1 MNTDFLEKLKSF
13 EIPTCLRVCCGT
25 DGSVT
30 FLLEI
35 MTRQPVSVITESQYT
50 VKADKA
56 IAALLGVEEGSEIND
71 RVVQLSADG
80 TTFVHARSLSPL
92 ERMPDTMREQLM
104 RADIPIGRI
113 LRSHNLETRRDMGEL
128 EILEGEPTFDGIP
141 VLSRSYKI
149 VHNNHVLMWINE
161 RFPIDKRWNL

>member
-1 MNTDFLEKLKSF
+1 LSTNFLEKLKSF

-35 MTRQPVSVITESQYT
+35 MTRKQVSVITESQHT
-50 VKADKA
+50 VKADKEM
-56 IAALLGVEEGSEIND
+56 AALLGVQEGSEIND
-71 RVVQLSADG
+71 RIVRLSAGD
-80 TTFVHARSLSPL
+80 TVFVHARSLCPL
-92 ERMPDTMREQLM
+92 ERMPVTMREQLM

-113 LRSHNLETRRDMGEL
+113 LRGHNLETRRDMGEL

-149 VHNNHVLMWINE
+149 VHNNHILMWINE
-161 RFPIDKRWNL
+161 YFPIDERWNL

>member
-1 MNTDFLEKLKSF
+1 MSGDFLEKLKSF

-25 DGSVT
+25 DGSET

-35 MTRQPVSVITESQYT
+35 MTRKPVNVTTESQYT
-50 VKADKA
+50 IKADKT
-56 IAALLGVEEGSEIND
+56 IAALLGVEEGSEVND
-71 RVVQLSADG
+71 RIVRLSAG
-80 TTFVHARSLSPL
+80 NTTFVHARSLSPL
-92 ERMPDTMREQLM
+92 DRMPDTMKEQLM

-113 LRSHNLETRRDMGEL
+113 LRSHNLETRRDMAEL
-128 EILEGEPTFDGIP
+128 EILEGESTFDSIP

-161 RFPIDKRWNL
+161 RFPIDERWKL

>member
-1 MNTDFLEKLKSF
+1 MSIDFLEKLKGL

-35 MTRQPVSVITESQYT
+35 MTRKEVSVITESQYT
-50 VKADKA
+50 VKANKEM
-56 IAALLGVEEGSEIND
+56 AALLGVEEGSEIND
-71 RVVQLSADG
+71 RIVRLSAGG

-113 LRSHNLETRRDMGEL
+113 LRSHNLETRRDMTEL

-141 VLSRSYKI
+141 ILSRSYKI
-149 VHNNHVLMWINE
+149 VHNNHILMWINE
-161 RFPIDKRWNL
+161 RFPIDERWCI

>member
-1 MNTDFLEKLKSF
+1 MSIDFLEKLKSF

-35 MTRQPVSVITESQYT
+35 MTRKSVIVTTESQYT
-50 VKADKA
+50 IKADRA
-56 IAALLGVEEGSEIND
+56 TAALLGVEEGSEIND
-71 RVVQLSADG
+71 RVVRLSAGD
-80 TTFVHARSLSPL
+80 TVFVQARSLSPL
-92 ERMPDTMREQLM
+92 ERMPETMREQLM

-128 EILEGEPTFDGIP
+128 EILEGESTFNGIP
-141 VLSRSYKI
+141 ILSRSYKI

-161 RFPIDKRWNL
+161 RFPIDERWCI

>member
-1 MNTDFLEKLKSF
+1 MSIDFLEKLKSF

-35 MTRQPVSVITESQYT
+35 MTRKPVSVITEAQYT
-50 VKADKA
+50 VKADKEM
-56 IAALLGVEEGSEIND
+56 AAFLGVEEGSEINN
-71 RVVQLSADG
+71 RVVRLSAGG
-80 TTFVHARSLSPL
+80 TVFVHARSLSPL
-92 ERMPDTMREQLM
+92 ERMPETMKEQLM

-128 EILEGEPTFDGIP
+128 EVLEGEPTFDGIP

-149 VHNNHVLMWINE
+149 VHNNHILMWINE
-161 RFPIDKRWNL
+161 RFPIDERWNL

>member
-1 MNTDFLEKLKSF
+1 LSIDFLEKLKSF

-35 MTRQPVSVITESQYT
+35 MTRKPVSVITESQYT
-50 VKADKA
+50 VKADKMM
-56 IAALLGVEEGSEIND
+56 AALLGVEEGSEVND
-71 RVVQLSADG
+71 RVVRLSAGG
-80 TTFVHARSLSPL
+80 TAFVHARSLSPL
-92 ERMPDTMREQLM
+92 KRMPDTMKEQLM

-161 RFPIDKRWNL
+161 RFPIDERWSL

>member
-1 MNTDFLEKLKSF
+1 LSTDFLEKLKDF

-35 MTRQPVSVITESQYT
+35 MTRQPVSVTTESQHII
-50 VKADKA
+50 KADKS
-56 IAALLGVEEGSEIND
+56 IADLLDVEEGSEVND
-71 RVVQLSADG
+71 RVVRLSAGG
-80 TTFVHARSLSPL
+80 TVFVYARSLSPL

-128 EILEGEPTFDGIP
+128 EILEGEPTFGGISL
-141 VLSRSYKI
+141 LSRSYKI
-149 VHNNHVLMWINE
+149 VHNNRTLMWINE
-161 RFPIDKRWNL
+161 RFPIDKRWCL

>member
-1 MNTDFLEKLKSF
+1 MNTDFLEKLKSL

-35 MTRQPVSVITESQYT
+35 MTREPVEVRTESQHI
-50 VKADKA
+50 VRADREM
-56 IAALLGVEEGSEIND
+56 AALLGVEEGSEVND
-71 RVVQLSADG
+71 RKVRLYAGG
-80 TTFVHARSLSPL
+80 TVFVHARSLSPL
-92 ERMPDTMREQLM
+92 ERMPQTMREQLM

-113 LRSHNLETRRDMGEL
+113 LRSHALETRRDMTEL
-128 EILEGEPTFDGIP
+128 EVLEGEPTFDGVP

-149 VHNNHVLMWINE
+149 VHHNNVLMWINE
-161 RFPIDKRWNL
+161 RFPIDERWKL

>member
-1 MNTDFLEKLKSF
+1 
-13 EIPTCLRVCCGT
+13 CGT

-35 MTRQPVSVITESQYT
+35 MTRETVNVITESQSV
-50 VKADKA
+50 VKADKEM
-56 IAALLGVEEGSEIND
+56 AALLEVEEGSEIND
-71 RVVQLSADG
+71 RVVRLSAG
-80 TTFVHARSLSPL
+80 NTVFVHARSLSPL
-92 ERMPDTMREQLM
+92 KRMPKTMREQLM

-128 EILEGEPTFDGIP
+128 EVLEGETTFDGIP
-141 VLSRSYKI
+141 ILSRSYKI
-149 VHNNHVLMWINE
+149 VHDNHVLMWINE

>member
-1 MNTDFLEKLKSF
+1 MNMDFLEKLKSF

-35 MTRQPVSVITESQYT
+35 MTRKPVTVTTESQYT
-50 VKADKA
+50 VKADKEM
-56 IAALLGVEEGSEIND
+56 AALLEVEEGSEVND
-71 RVVQLSADG
+71 RVVRLSAGD
-80 TTFVHARSLSPL
+80 TVFVQARSLSPL
-92 ERMPDTMREQLM
+92 KRMPETMKEQLM

-128 EILEGEPTFDGIP
+128 EILEGESTFDGIP

-149 VHNNHVLMWINE
+149 VHDNHVLMWINE
-161 RFPIDKRWNL
+161 RFPIDKRWGL

>member
-1 MNTDFLEKLKSF
+1 MGIDFIEKLKSF

-35 MTRQPVSVITESQYT
+35 MTRKPVTVTTEYQYT
-50 VKADKA
+50 VKADRA
-56 IAALLGVEEGSEIND
+56 MAALLGVEEGSEVND
-71 RVVQLSADG
+71 RVVRLSAAD
-80 TTFVHARSLSPL
+80 TVFVQARSFSPL
-92 ERMPDTMREQLM
+92 ERMPETMREQLM

-128 EILEGEPTFDGIP
+128 EILEGDPTFDGIP

-149 VHNNHVLMWINE
+149 VHKNHVLMWINE
-161 RFPIDKRWNL
+161 RFPIDERWNL

>member
-1 MNTDFLEKLKSF
+1 LKSL

-35 MTRQPVSVITESQYT
+35 MTRKPVSVKTESQYV
-50 VKADKA
+50 VKADKEMA
-56 IAALLGVEEGSEIND
+56 DLLGVEEGSDVND
-71 RVVQLSADG
+71 RTVRLYAGDTVL
-80 TTFVHARSLSPL
+80 VHARSLSPL
-92 ERMPDTMREQLM
+92 ERMPQTMRDQLM

-113 LRSHNLETRRDMGEL
+113 LRNHNLETRRDMVEL

-141 VLSRSYKI
+141 ILSRTYKI
-149 VHNNHVLMWINE
+149 VHKNNILMWINE
-161 RFPIDKRWNL
+161 RFPIDARWGL

>member
-35 MTRQPVSVITESQYT
+35 MTREPVSVTTEFQYT
-50 VKADKA
+50 VKADREM
-56 IAALLGVEEGSEIND
+56 AALLGVKEGSEVND
-71 RVVQLSADG
+71 RVVRLSAGG

-128 EILEGEPTFDGIP
+128 EVLEGEPTFDGIP

-149 VHNNHVLMWINE
+149 VHDNHVLMWINE
-161 RFPIDKRWNL
+161 RFPIDKRWCI

>member
-1 MNTDFLEKLKSF
+1 M
-13 EIPTCLRVCCGT
+13 PTCLRVCCGT

-35 MTRQPVSVITESQYT
+35 MTRKTVNVKTESQYI
-50 VKADKA
+50 VKADKEMA
-56 IAALLGVEEGSEIND
+56 DLLGVEEGSDVNN
-71 RVVQLSADG
+71 RTVRLSAG
-80 TTFVHARSLSPL
+80 NTVFVQARSLSPL
-92 ERMPDTMREQLM
+92 ERMPATMREQLM

-128 EILEGEPTFDGIP
+128 KVLKGENTFDGIP

-149 VHNNHVLMWINE
+149 VHDNQVLMWINE
-161 RFPIDKRWNL
+161 RFPIDERWEL

>member
-1 MNTDFLEKLKSF
+1 MDFLEKLKSF

-35 MTRQPVSVITESQYT
+35 MTRKPVTVTTESQYT
-50 VKADKA
+50 VKADKEM
-56 IAALLGVEEGSEIND
+56 AALLEVEEGSEVND
-71 RVVQLSADG
+71 RVVRLSAGD
-80 TTFVHARSLSPL
+80 TVFVQARSLSPL
-92 ERMPDTMREQLM
+92 KRMPETMKEQLM

-128 EILEGEPTFDGIP
+128 EILEGESTFDGIP

-149 VHNNHVLMWINE
+149 VHDNNVLMWINE
-161 RFPIDKRWNL
+161 RFPIDTRWRL

>member
-1 MNTDFLEKLKSF
+1 LSIDFLDKLKSF

-35 MTRQPVSVITESQYT
+35 MTRQPVSVTTESQHT
-50 VKADKA
+50 VKADRA
-56 IAALLGVEEGSEIND
+56 TAALLGVEEGSEVND
-71 RVVQLSADG
+71 RIVRLSAGG

-92 ERMPDTMREQLM
+92 ERMPETMREQLM

-113 LRSHNLETRRDMGEL
+113 LRNHNVETRRDMGEL

-161 RFPIDKRWNL
+161 RFPIDERWCL

>member
-35 MTRQPVSVITESQYT
+35 MSRKPVEVTTESQFT
-50 VKADKA
+50 IKADRE
-56 IAALLGVEEGSEIND
+56 IAALLDIEEGSEVND
-71 RVVQLSADG
+71 RVVKLSAGG
-80 TTFVHARSLSPL
+80 TVFVHARSLSPL
-92 ERMPDTMREQLM
+92 ERMPDTMKEQLM

-128 EILEGEPTFDGIP
+128 EILEGEPTFGGIP

-149 VHNNHVLMWINE
+149 VHNNYTLMWINE
-161 RFPIDKRWNL
+161 RFPIDKRWRL

>member
-1 MNTDFLEKLKSF
+1 MSGDFLEKLKSF

-35 MTRQPVSVITESQYT
+35 MTRKPVNVTTESQYT
-50 VKADKA
+50 IKADKT
-56 IAALLGVEEGSEIND
+56 IAALLGVEEGSEVND
-71 RVVQLSADG
+71 RIVRLSAG
-80 TTFVHARSLSPL
+80 NTTFVYARSLSPL
-92 ERMPDTMREQLM
+92 DRMPDTMKEQLM

-113 LRSHNLETRRDMGEL
+113 LRSHNLETRRDMAEL
-128 EILEGEPTFDGIP
+128 EILEGESTFDGIP

-161 RFPIDKRWNL
+161 RFPIDERWKL

>member
-1 MNTDFLEKLKSF
+1 MDPDFLEKLKNF

-35 MTRQPVSVITESQYT
+35 MTRQPVNVETESQHIR
-50 VKADKA
+50 KADREMA
-56 IAALLGVEEGSEIND
+56 ELLGIKEGSEVND
-71 RVVQLSADG
+71 RKVRLYAGDRV
-80 TTFVHARSLSPL
+80 FVHARSLSPL

-113 LRSHNLETRRDMGEL
+113 LRDHGLETRRDMGEL
-128 EILEGEPTFDGIP
+128 KILKGETSFGDTP

-149 VHNNHVLMWINE
+149 VHKNSVLMWINE
-161 RFPIDKRWNL
+161 QFPIDERWRL

>member
-1 MNTDFLEKLKSF
+1 MSIDFLEKLKSF

-35 MTRQPVSVITESQYT
+35 MTRQPVSVITESQHT

-56 IAALLGVEEGSEIND
+56 MAALLGVEEGSEVND
-71 RVVQLSADG
+71 RIVRLSAG
-80 TTFVHARSLSPL
+80 NTTFVHARSLSPL

-161 RFPIDKRWNL
+161 RFPIDERWCI

>member
-1 MNTDFLEKLKSF
+1 LSIDFLEKLKSF

-35 MTRQPVSVITESQYT
+35 MTRKSVSVTTEFQHT
-50 VKADKA
+50 IKADRA
-56 IAALLGVEEGSEIND
+56 MAALLNVEEGSDVND
-71 RVVQLSADG
+71 RVVRLFAGD
-80 TTFVHARSLSPL
+80 TIFVQARSLSPL
-92 ERMPDTMREQLM
+92 ERMPETMREQLM

-113 LRSHNLETRRDMGEL
+113 LRSHNLETRRDMDAL
-128 EILEGEPTFDGIP
+128 EILEGDPTVNGIP

-149 VHNNHVLMWINE
+149 VHKNHILMWINE
-161 RFPIDKRWNL
+161 RFPIDERWCI

>member
-1 MNTDFLEKLKSF
+1 MDFLEKLKSF

-35 MTRQPVSVITESQYT
+35 MTRRPVTVTTESQYT
-50 VKADKA
+50 VEADKET
-56 IAALLGVEEGSEIND
+56 AALLGVEEGSEIND
-71 RVVQLSADG
+71 RVVRLSAGD
-80 TTFVHARSLSPL
+80 TVFVQARSLSPL
-92 ERMPDTMREQLM
+92 ERMPETMKEQLM

-128 EILEGEPTFDGIP
+128 EILEGESTFDGIP

-149 VHNNHVLMWINE
+149 VHDNHVLMWINE
-161 RFPIDKRWNL
+161 RFPIDTRWRL

>member
-1 MNTDFLEKLKSF
+1 MSGDFLKKLKSF

-35 MTRQPVSVITESQYT
+35 MTRKPVNVITESQYT
-50 VKADKA
+50 VKADKT
-56 IAALLGVEEGSEIND
+56 IAALLGVEEGSEVND
-71 RVVQLSADG
+71 RVVRLSAEG

-92 ERMPDTMREQLM
+92 ERMPETMKEQLM

-113 LRSHNLETRRDMGEL
+113 LRSHNLETRRDMAEL

-161 RFPIDKRWNL
+161 RFPIDERWNL

>member
-1 MNTDFLEKLKSF
+1 MSIDFLEKLKSF

-35 MTRQPVSVITESQYT
+35 MTRKSVSVTTEFQHT
-50 VKADKA
+50 IKADRA
-56 IAALLGVEEGSEIND
+56 MAALLNVEEGSEVND
-71 RVVQLSADG
+71 RVVRLFAGD
-80 TTFVHARSLSPL
+80 TVFVQARSLSPL
-92 ERMPDTMREQLM
+92 ERMPETMREQLM

-113 LRSHNLETRRDMGEL
+113 LRSHNLETRRDMDAL
-128 EILEGEPTFDGIP
+128 EILEGDPTFNSIP

-149 VHNNHVLMWINE
+149 VHNNHILMWINE
-161 RFPIDKRWNL
+161 RFPIDERWCI

>member
-1 MNTDFLEKLKSF
+1 MNGDFLEKLKSF

-35 MTRQPVSVITESQYT
+35 MTRKPVNVTTESQYT

-56 IAALLGVEEGSEIND
+56 IAALLGVEEGSEVND
-71 RVVQLSADG
+71 RIVRLSAGG

-92 ERMPDTMREQLM
+92 ERMPETMKEQLM

-161 RFPIDKRWNL
+161 RFPIDERWNL

>member
-1 MNTDFLEKLKSF
+1 LSIDFLEKLKSF

-35 MTRQPVSVITESQYT
+35 MTRRLVSVTTESQYT
-50 VKADKA
+50 VKADRA
-56 IAALLGVEEGSEIND
+56 TATLLGVEEGSEVND
-71 RVVQLSADG
+71 RVVRLSAGD
-80 TTFVHARSLSPL
+80 TVFVQARSLSPL
-92 ERMPDTMREQLM
+92 ERMPETMREQLM

-128 EILEGEPTFDGIP
+128 EILEGELTFDGIP

-161 RFPIDKRWNL
+161 RFPIDERWCI

>member
-1 MNTDFLEKLKSF
+1 MSIDFLEKLKNF

-35 MTRQPVSVITESQYT
+35 MTRKSVSVTTESQYT
-50 VKADKA
+50 VKADRTT
-56 IAALLGVEEGSEIND
+56 AALLGVAEGSEVND
-71 RVVQLSADG
+71 RVVRLSAG
-80 TTFVHARSLSPL
+80 NTVFVQARSLSPL
-92 ERMPDTMREQLM
+92 ERMPETMREQLM

-113 LRSHNLETRRDMGEL
+113 LRNHNLETRRDMGEL
-128 EILEGEPTFDGIP
+128 EILEGETTFDGIP

-161 RFPIDKRWNL
+161 RFPIDERWNL

>member
-1 MNTDFLEKLKSF
+1 LSVDFLEKLKSF

-35 MTRQPVSVITESQYT
+35 MTRQPVNVTTESQHT
-50 VKADKA
+50 IKADKA
-56 IAALLGVEEGSEIND
+56 VAALLGVEEGSEVND
-71 RVVQLSADG
+71 RVVRLSSGG

-128 EILEGEPTFDGIP
+128 EILEGEPTFGGIP

-161 RFPIDKRWNL
+161 RFPIDERWCI